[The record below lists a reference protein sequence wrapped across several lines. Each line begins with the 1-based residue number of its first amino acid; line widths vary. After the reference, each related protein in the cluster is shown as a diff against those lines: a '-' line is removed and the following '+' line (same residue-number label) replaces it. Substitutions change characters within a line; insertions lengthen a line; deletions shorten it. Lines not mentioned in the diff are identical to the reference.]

1 MTCFT
6 VNGAPCIAEPSGQRL
21 TDYLRDDLALKG
33 TRQGCGEGD
42 CGACTVLLDGT
53 PHCACLLPVGRL
65 DSASIRTVESL
76 ANHGELSP
84 LQQAFR
90 RHDAAQCGFCTAG
103 MLMTAT
109 ALLEQTP
116 HPSAEQIREALS
128 GVLCRCT
135 GYQAIIDAILDV
147 SAAPAQEPEGFGT
160 RAPRL
165 DSQRKVSG
173 QESYGADGIPTGALW
188 VRLIRSPHHR
198 ASFRIGDL
206 APVLA
211 AHPELVKIF
220 TGRDFPNNS
229 HGYTPSS
236 YDQPA
241 LATDHVRHIGEPVLA
256 LVGPRAIIQRIP
268 EAALPI
274 HYTPEPPVFGIQAAQ
289 RGGRLV
295 QQHRADNLLIR
306 STVRSGDTA
315 AAFVTCYVTASGTFG
330 TPFVEHAYLEPEAGW
345 AERVGDRLEIHI
357 STQGPYHVQ
366 RLVAHMLD
374 LPTER
379 VRVLPTAVGGGF
391 GGKFDM
397 SVHPV
402 IALAAWTLG
411 RPVACVFG
419 REESMASST
428 KRHPASITARLGADA
443 EGKLLAAEVSTELDT
458 GAYTSAG
465 PTVAIRIPIH
475 AAGPYRVPHQAN
487 TARAWF
493 TNVTPAGGF
502 RGFGIPQVA
511 FAHETLMDDLAEQL
525 GLDRW
530 AIRRRNALAAGDT
543 TCTGQLLEHS
553 AGLGACLDAL
563 HPRWQEWQAACA
575 AHNATPGHLRRG
587 VGIGCMWYGIG
598 ATSQANPSSIRLGL
612 AADGALT
619 LYSGVVEIGQGGS
632 TAMAQIAAEALGV
645 PLAAL
650 TVVMGD
656 TDRTLD
662 AGKTSASRQTFIS
675 GRATLEAAL
684 DLRRQL
690 CRLANTGPDAAIHF
704 EGGQVRLTEA
714 GHERLV
720 SLATLPA
727 LPSGDVLLATG
738 TFDPP
743 AGKLDAQGQGSPYA
757 TYAFGAQIA
766 LVEVDT
772 DLGTTRVLSMVAAH
786 DVGRAVNPAMVEG
799 QIRGGIAQGLGFALL
814 EEYLPGITDNLH
826 DYLLP
831 TTLDVPPIECI
842 LVEDPEPLGPFG
854 AKGVGEPAL
863 VPTAAAIVGAVRHA
877 AGFRAVRLPLLP
889 HRLKAGLTAQTSE
902 GGIA

>member
-1 MTCFT
+1 MTSFT
-6 VNGAPCIAEPSGQRL
+6 VNGTACVVEPSARRL
-21 TDYLRDDLALKG
+21 TDYLRDELGLRG

-42 CGACTVLLDGT
+42 CGACTVLVDGA
-53 PHCACLLPVGRL
+53 PLCACLLPVGRL
-65 DSASIRTVESL
+65 DGCEIRTVESL
-76 ANHGELSP
+76 ADGAALSP

-103 MLMTAT
+103 MLLTAT
-109 ALLEQTP
+109 ALLETNP
-116 HPSAEQIREALS
+116 HPSVDEAREALS

-147 SAAPAQEPEGFGT
+147 GAAPAAVADGFGT

-173 QESYGADGIPTGALW
+173 QESYGADGVPSDALW

-198 ASFRIGDL
+198 AAFSIGDL

-211 AHPELVKIF
+211 ANPGLVAIY
-220 TGRDFPNNS
+220 TGHDFPHNS

-241 LATDHVRHIGEPVLA
+241 LATGHVRHFGEPVLA
-256 LVGPRAIIQRIP
+256 LVGPRHVIDRIP

-274 HYTPEPPVFGIQAAQ
+274 SYTPEAPIFGVQAAMA
-289 RGGRLV
+289 GDRLV

-306 STVRSGDTA
+306 SAVRSGDA
-315 AAFVTCYVTASGTFG
+315 PAAFGECHAIAGGSFD
-330 TPFVEHAYLEPEAGW
+330 TPFVEHAYMEPEAGW
-345 AERVGDRLEIHI
+345 AERVGDRLEVHV

-374 LPTER
+374 LPAES

-402 IALAAWTLG
+402 IALAAWQLG

-419 REESMASST
+419 REESMAAST
-428 KRHPASITARLGADA
+428 KRHPASVTARLGADA
-443 EGKLLAAEVSTELDT
+443 EGRLLAAEVSTELDT

-475 AAGPYRVPHQAN
+475 AAGPYRVPHQSN

-511 FAHETLMDDLAEQL
+511 FAHETLMDDLAGQL

-563 HPRWQEWQAACA
+563 HPRWQDWQAACA
-575 AHNATPGHLRRG
+575 AHNATPGALRRG

-612 AADGALT
+612 AADGSLT

-645 PLAAL
+645 PLGAL

-675 GRATLEAAL
+675 GRATLEAAQE
-684 DLRRQL
+684 LRRQL
-690 CRLANTGPDAAIHF
+690 CRLANTGPDAAVHF
-704 EGGQVRLTEA
+704 EGTQVRLTEA
-714 GHERLV
+714 GQERLV
-720 SLATLPA
+720 SLATLPP
-727 LPSGDVLLATG
+727 LPNGDVLLATG
-738 TFDPP
+738 SFDPP

-772 DLGTTRVLSMVAAH
+772 ELGMARVLNMVAAH

-799 QIRGGIAQGLGFALL
+799 QIRGGIAQGLGFALT

-826 DYLLP
+826 DYLVP

-842 LVEDPEPLGPFG
+842 LVEDPEPLGPYG
-854 AKGVGEPAL
+854 AQGVGEPAL

-877 AGFRAVRLPLLP
+877 TGLRAVRLPLLP
-889 HRLKAGLTAQTSE
+889 HRLKAGLLAQSPT
-902 GGIA
+902 

>member
-1 MTCFT
+1 MTRFT
-6 VNGAPCIAEPSGQRL
+6 VNGLPCTTEPSAQRL
-21 TDYLRDDLALKG
+21 TDYLRGALALGG

-42 CGACTVLLDGT
+42 CGACTVLVDGA

-65 DSASIRTVESL
+65 DGAEIHTVESL
-76 ANHGELSP
+76 ATDGVLSP

-109 ALLEQTP
+109 ALLAANP
-116 HPSAEQIREALS
+116 HPNAEEVREALS

-135 GYQAIIDAILDV
+135 GYQAIIDAILDA
-147 SAAPAQEPEGFGT
+147 SAAPRTAPTTAPDGFGT

-173 QESYGADGIPTGALW
+173 QESYGADGIPAGALW

-198 ASFRIGDL
+198 ASLRIGDL
-206 APVLA
+206 TPVLA
-211 AHPELVKIF
+211 AHPGLVRIF
-220 TGRDFPNNS
+220 AGQDFPNNS

-241 LATDHVRHIGEPVLA
+241 LATGHVRHIGEPVLA
-256 LVGPRAIIQRIP
+256 LVGPRYVVDRIP

-274 HYTPEPPVFGIQAAQ
+274 DYTPEAPVFGIAAAQ
-289 RGGRLV
+289 AGDRLV
-295 QQHRADNLLIR
+295 QHHRADNLLIR
-306 STVRSGDTA
+306 SAVRSGDAGA
-315 AAFVTCYVTASGTFG
+315 ALAESHVTASGTFH

-345 AERVGDRLEIHI
+345 AERVGDRLEIHV

-374 LPTER
+374 LPAES

-443 EGKLLAAEVSTELDT
+443 EGNLVGAEVSTELDT

-493 TNVTPAGGF
+493 TNVAPAGGF

-563 HPRWQEWQAACA
+563 QPRWQEWQAACA
-575 AHNATPGHLRRG
+575 AHNATPGPLRRG

-612 AADGALT
+612 SAAGALT

-675 GRATLEAAL
+675 GRATYEAAL

-690 CRLANTGPDAAIHF
+690 CRLANAGPDAAIHF
-704 EGGQVRLTEA
+704 GGSQVRLTEA

-720 SLATLPA
+720 SLATLPP
-727 LPSGDVLLATG
+727 LPNGDVLLATG

-743 AGKLDAQGQGSPYA
+743 AGNLDAQGQGSPYA
-757 TYAFGAQIA
+757 TYAFGAQLA

-772 DLGTTRVLSMVAAH
+772 ELGMARVLNMVAAH

-877 AGFRAVRLPLLP
+877 TGFRAVRLPLLP
-889 HRLKAGLTAQTSE
+889 HRLKAGLLAQAS
-902 GGIA
+902 A

>member
-6 VNGAPCIAEPSGQRL
+6 VNGTPCIAEPSAQRL
-21 TDYLRDDLALKG
+21 TDYLRTTLALKG

-42 CGACTVLLDGT
+42 CGACTVLVDGA
-53 PHCACLLPVGRL
+53 PLCACLLPVGRL
-65 DSASIRTVESL
+65 DGTEIRTVESL
-76 ANHGELSP
+76 ATDGDLSP
-84 LQQAFR
+84 LQHAFR

-109 ALLEQTP
+109 ALLASNP
-116 HPSAEQIREALS
+116 HPTADQTRDALS

-135 GYQAIIDAILDV
+135 GYQAIIDAILDA
-147 SAAPAQEPEGFGT
+147 SAAPSVAPDGIGT

-165 DSQRKVSG
+165 DSERKVSG
-173 QESYGADGIPTGALW
+173 QESYGADGIPADALW

-198 ASFRIGDL
+198 AAVAIGDL
-206 APVLA
+206 TSVLA
-211 AHPELVKIF
+211 AHPGLVAIY

-241 LATDHVRHIGEPVLA
+241 LATGHVRHFAEPVLA
-256 LVGPRAIIQRIP
+256 LVGPRHVIDRIP

-274 HYTPEPPVFGIQAAQ
+274 SYTPEAPVFGVEAAQ
-289 RGGRLV
+289 AGDRLV

-306 STVRSGDTA
+306 SAVRSGDA
-315 AAFVTCYVTASGTFG
+315 PAAFATCHAIAEGSFD
-330 TPFVEHAYLEPEAGW
+330 TPFVEHAYMEPEAGW
-345 AERVGDRLEIHI
+345 AERIGDRLEMHV

-374 LPTER
+374 LPAESVR
-379 VRVLPTAVGGGF
+379 VRPTAVGGGF

-402 IALAAWTLG
+402 VALAAWQLG

-443 EGKLLAAEVSTELDT
+443 EGRLLAAEVTTELDT

-511 FAHETLMDDLAEQL
+511 FAHETLMDDLAAQL

-530 AIRRRNALAAGDT
+530 EIRRRNALTAGDT
-543 TCTGQLLEHS
+543 ICTGQRLDHS

-563 HPRWQEWQAACA
+563 QPRWQEWQAASD
-575 AHNATPGHLRRG
+575 AHNATPGPLRRG

-598 ATSQANPSSIRLGL
+598 ATSQANPSSIQLGL
-612 AADGALT
+612 SATGTLT
-619 LYSGVVEIGQGGS
+619 LHSGVVELGQGGS

-645 PLAAL
+645 PLTAIN
-650 TVVMGD
+650 VVMGD

-675 GRATLEAAL
+675 GRATFEAAQE
-684 DLRRQL
+684 LRREL
-690 CRLANTGPDAAIHF
+690 CRLANAGPDAALHF
-704 EGGQVRLTEA
+704 EGPQVRIAEA
-714 GHERLV
+714 GRERLV
-720 SLATLPA
+720 ALAALPP
-727 LPSGDVLLATG
+727 LPSGDVLFTTG

-743 AGKLDAQGQGSPYA
+743 AGKLDADGQGSPYA

-772 DLGTTRVLSMVAAH
+772 ELGMARVLHMVAAH

-799 QIRGGIAQGLGFALL
+799 QIRGGIAQGLGFALT

-826 DYLLP
+826 DYLVP

-842 LVEDPEPLGPFG
+842 LVEDPEPLGPYG

-863 VPTAAAIVGAVRHA
+863 IPTAAAIVGAVRHA
-877 AGFRAVRLPLLP
+877 TGLRAVRLPLLP
-889 HRLKAGLTAQTSE
+889 HRLKAGLVAQAS
-902 GGIA
+902 A